1 MNYYFQLARQALCE
15 AVRLIGEGEPSVIA
29 VPRFICSDVPAAL
42 RDAGHD
48 VVYYEVDHSMQPALS
63 ESAPTC
69 DALIAVNYF
78 GFPSSIDDIVT
89 AWGIGRDRIIEDNAH
104 GLFSRDSNGVPLGT
118 RTLFGV
124 TSFRKSI
131 RVADGGILHVNDG
144 RWALHP
150 TPSQLDPIR
159 RRASTGFVLRSCASA
174 LESFTHAPIMNIVRG
189 VKRRV
194 HHSVPLST
202 SSAWKP
208 LPVSLASVRTLEATE
223 CSQETRRRR
232 AEYESISPLIES
244 AGGTLLFPVL
254 PDNVVPYGVPF
265 LGDQTVVRTVVRRI
279 FWRGNEVFSW
289 PDLPEN
295 SYESSSWQK
304 NVYLVSFLQ

>member
-48 VVYYEVDHSMQPALS
+48 VVYYEVDRSMQPALS

-78 GFPSSIDDIVT
+78 GFPSSIDDIVA
-89 AWGIGRDRIIEDNAH
+89 AWRIGRGRIIEDNAH

-118 RTLFGV
+118 RTRYGV
-124 TSFRKSI
+124 TSFRKSL
-131 RVADGGILHVNDG
+131 RVPDGGILHVNEG
-144 RWALHP
+144 HGALQSSP
-150 TPSQLDPIR
+150 NQLDPVR

-174 LESFTHAPIMNIVRG
+174 LESFTHAPVMNIARG
-189 VKRRV
+189 VKRRI
-194 HHSVPLST
+194 HHSTRTAT

-208 LPVSLASVRTLEATE
+208 HPASLVSVRTLQETD
-223 CSQETRRRR
+223 CGQETRRRR
-232 AEYESISPLIES
+232 TEYASIAPLVES

-265 LGDQTVVRTVVRRI
+265 LGDKTVARTVARRI

-289 PDLPEN
+289 PDLPDTD
-295 SYESSSWQK
+295 YETSSWQR
-304 NVYLVSFLQ
+304 NIYLVSFLQ